1 MRMTTTTAHMS
12 FFFPAE
18 QQQSSVLNA
27 VASAAAAVVQQ
38 LLLRHSQRQ
47 RLSLRSRGSAPGR
60 RFQKRVRRPVRSI
73 CKELGDI
80 YFKRAY
86 RKKFG
91 TFQRLASM
99 LRPYAI
105 AASGQKQDS
114 RNYLQNGR
122 ISPEV
127 RLACALRWFA
137 GGSVYDIMTTYG
149 IGHTDA
155 INSCWYVVDA
165 INSHPS
171 FKKAYPH
178 DHSIQHS
185 IAEGFR

>member
-1 MRMTTTTAHMS
+1 MTTTTARMP
-12 FFFPAE
+12 FYLPAK

-38 LLLRHSQRQ
+38 LLVRHSRRQ

-60 RFQKRVRRPVRSI
+60 RFRKRVRRPVRSI

-80 YFKRAY
+80 YFRRAY

-105 AASGQKQDS
+105 AAETRLKELPPEWTNLAG
-114 RNYLQNGR
+114 
-122 ISPEV
+122 SPTCLCPAV
-127 RLACALRWFA
+127 
-137 GGSVYDIMTTYG
+137 V
-149 IGHTDA
+149 
-155 INSCWYVVDA
+155 CW
-165 INSHPS
+165 
-171 FKKAYPH
+171 
-178 DHSIQHS
+178 
-185 IAEGFR
+185 GLCL